1 LDGDS
6 ARGRFPAAVDLPLDT
21 FDADVFEVDVRLEAF
36 VLVCLALPFVLGAE
50 DGPALA
56 AVRLGGLKGRRGRF
70 CAG

>member
-1 LDGDS
+1 LD
-6 ARGRFPAAVDLPLDT
+6 A
-21 FDADVFEVDVRLEAF
+21 FDADVFEADVDVEAF
-36 VLVCLALPFVLGAE
+36 VLVCLALPLVFGVE